1 LSVLLLLQV
10 TSAKQRLKRARLP
23 PEEEGK
29 KCAPSYPTASLRSF
43 PKIHLYIISPFAT
56 FRFATK
62 KIQQKLFINT
72 IQNKISN
79 FDSWLDFDL
88 LKKNEP
94 NVSI

>member
-1 LSVLLLLQV
+1 MRTVISNCVPSKLPQDPSVYHIAICHLSLCY
-10 TSAKQRLKRARLP
+10 
-23 PEEEGK
+23 K
-29 KCAPSYPTASLRSF
+29 KNTT
-43 PKIHLYIISPFAT
+43 KIVHQY
-56 FRFATK
+56 
-62 KIQQKLFINT
+62 T